1 MRSWH
6 VAAASLVWSAG
17 RTVIWMLRPLIETL
31 KNDGCPLGFSVSS
44 EPRKWQAVLDDI
56 YALNRDSHGS
66 DVSKYQAR

>member
-1 MRSWH
+1 M
-6 VAAASLVWSAG
+6 
-17 RTVIWMLRPLIETL
+17 IWMLRPLIETL
-31 KNDGCPLGFSVSS
+31 KNDGCTLGFSVSS